1 MLRKSCL
8 LFAINGHPD
17 AIVAHPHLQ
26 LYWVVE
32 YVTRRWRGPRSRVG
46 AVEASVYGPRVW
58 LFRNRAARYSRF
70 DSGDFASETVKV
82 SAKLPWWQPSIV
94 NRKETLNEE
103 LVAEDETETSWWV
116 WSCDKCVVWFDFF
129 FFYSTQLWFL
139 SANFVCKLKCFV
151 CVCVCV
157 CVRVRAFLTFYL
169 CGFDFTALNIN
180 FSFGFQLRNVL
191 VTRAWGIKHDRHFS
205 DAEGTVLCRL

>member
-1 MLRKSCL
+1 MSSLRKNVGQSNPTRESWPIIFDVAQE
-8 LFAINGHPD
+8 LFTVCYKWHPD

-32 YVTRRWRGPRSRVG
+32 YVSRRWSGPRSRVG

-129 FFYSTQLWFL
+129 FFTVPS
-139 SANFVCKLKCFV
+139 
-151 CVCVCV
+151 
-157 CVRVRAFLTFYL
+157 
-169 CGFDFTALNIN
+169 FDFWARI
-180 FSFGFQLRNVL
+180 
-191 VTRAWGIKHDRHFS
+191 
-205 DAEGTVLCRL
+205 LCVN